1 MKRKFS
7 KIAFTLALSAIVTSA
22 QEKLDT
28 AKIESLTGLKGAMNK
43 EEGVFKV
50 SAPRTDIKV
59 SVDGWTMPP
68 FMGLTSWA
76 SFKEGMKEKTM
87 VMGDI
92 VLMQDEV
99 NPAMSAA
106 LDNGLEVTAL
116 HNHFFYDEPKVYF
129 MHIGGEGTAAK
140 LAAGVKAA
148 FDAQKAVRTAS
159 PEPAKTFGL

>member
-7 KIAFTLALSAIVTSA
+7 KIAAALALALSASVASA
-22 QEKLDT
+22 QDKLDT

-76 SFKEGMKEKTM
+76 SFHAGHGPKAM
-87 VMGDI
+87 VMGDL
-92 VLMQDEV
+92 VLFQDEV
-99 NPAMSAA
+99 N
-106 LDNGLEVTAL
+106 
-116 HNHFFYDEPKVYF
+116 
-129 MHIGGEGTAAK
+129 
-140 LAAGVKAA
+140 
-148 FDAQKAVRTAS
+148 
-159 PEPAKTFGL
+159 